1 MYSARPLGKESSMS
15 VLVIIK
21 YQGDVGHFRTTL
33 TERAGEYV
41 QVAERA
47 KAAGCLHHRYGVIDE
62 RNGFTVEEWES
73 AEACQAFYATPEM
86 QQFIASVG
94 AEPNTQPEVTVGEA
108 ISSPDEF

>member
-1 MYSARPLGKESSMS
+1 MS

-41 QVAERA
+41 EVAERA
-47 KAAGCLHHRYGVIDE
+47 KAAGCLHHRYGIIDE
-62 RNGFTVEEWES
+62 RSGFTVEEWES
-73 AEACQAFYATPEM
+73 AEACGAFYATPEM
-86 QQFIASVG
+86 QKFIASVG